1 MKIVDSNSSEK
12 KGPNKSLIVGGCVGL
27 LCVVAIVVCVA
38 MFAGKNN
45 GSVETENTQANDT
58 VSGNTSLLS
67 EVNVVDSTSTHD
79 SEPVDESLEQV
90 ISYTSL
96 ECDEDSLKQL
106 VIDTIRSANIQI
118 EDARLDENF
127 DTVSVIMDAVD
138 RARINGE
145 LGGTFAPLGD
155 ESNPLPDDK
164 QHWTYLEVSGAIGG
178 LLFNGKDPVRNILE
192 QSDLLKNLV
201 AEGVYLFD
209 TERLEMDAVSGK
221 FEAFFVDVITG
232 NYDVN
237 FEVNINYDGQD
248 WIALIGNVNHEYRV
262 LDVVKAEDLDN
273 VLVYNQVEMPVNAI
287 VGQEVVEEP
296 EDVFVQEEVTEP
308 VNTQDIILDDPYVGM
323 PNYTGP
329 REGYFYSV
337 YIHDYKPISEDSL
350 LIGENL
356 MGDMPA
362 SREEYE
368 AAGGTYAEN
377 CY

>member
-27 LCVVAIVVCVA
+27 LCVVVIVVCVA

-45 GSVETENTQANDT
+45 VSLETENTQENET

-67 EVNVVDSTSTHD
+67 EINVVDSTSTPD
-79 SEPVDESLEQV
+79 SEPVDESLEPI

-118 EDARLDENF
+118 EEARLDENF

-138 RARINGE
+138 EARKNGE

-155 ESNPLPDDK
+155 QSNPLPDDK

-178 LLFNGKDPVRNILE
+178 LLFNGKNPVRNVLE

-209 TERLEMDAVSGK
+209 PEKLEMDAVSGT
-221 FEAFFVDVITG
+221 FEVMFVDVVAG

-237 FEVNINYDGQD
+237 FEININYEGQG
-248 WIALIGNVNHEYRV
+248 WVALIGNVDHAYRV
-262 LDVVKAEDLDN
+262 LDVVKDEDLDN
-273 VLVYNQVEMPVNAI
+273 VLVYNEVEMPVNAV
-287 VGQEVVEEP
+287 VGQE
-296 EDVFVQEEVTEP
+296 EVSEQVT
-308 VNTQDIILDDPYVGM
+308 TQYEILDDPYVGM

-337 YIHDYKPISEDSL
+337 YTHDYKPISEDSL
-350 LIGENL
+350 LIGEDL
-356 MGDMPA
+356 MGNLP
-362 SREEYE
+362 SNEEYD
-368 AAGGTYAEN
+368 AAGGQHHGY
-377 CY
+377 